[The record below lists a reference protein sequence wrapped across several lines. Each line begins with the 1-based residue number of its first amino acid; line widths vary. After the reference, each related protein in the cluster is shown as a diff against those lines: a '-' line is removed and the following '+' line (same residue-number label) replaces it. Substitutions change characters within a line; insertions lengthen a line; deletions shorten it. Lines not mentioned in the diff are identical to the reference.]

1 MQVGHLLRLDGLDLA
16 LVWGEESLLR
26 QEIGG
31 VTATDLEDPTRFL
44 QRGEIVLSG
53 LVWWG
58 RDGDPARTDRFVSAL
73 SGTGAVALLAGEE
86 THGEVPRELAAACR
100 RHRVPLLAVPAHT
113 SFRAITEA
121 VYLRQWGELSRR
133 PTDHHAL
140 PENVR
145 VELARA
151 LDRGAP
157 VAELLGL
164 SFTHLGTPVCHL
176 VSGSGRTVART
187 ATAPELAP
195 GRAAEALRGRHG
207 TTVRIEADDSV
218 YDAWYLH
225 LPEPDRVPP
234 RVLHEIGEL
243 IGRHRRR
250 QDRRAAPRV
259 RAQEEL
265 VARTDA
271 VYGDAD
277 GLERAL
283 RSCGLA
289 DAAAYTVVVVASA
302 GPAARGDAPA
312 ALAEALRHQR
322 AVGFAVAGRPDGR
335 AVAVLAHGPDPDGEV
350 PARLREVWPL
360 LHACRPGAAPH
371 AGVSDPVHRPGD
383 LPRALAQAR
392 YALAGAHTKAMAL
405 PASGTAGTRTTAE
418 AARTQGTAGTARTA
432 GTAGVAGTHGT
443 AGMHRTAGTHGAP
456 GAPGTVAPTAGPA
469 GPAAPPGVARLR
481 DLADLGALLAGV
493 PADVRAAYLE
503 TVLGPLLR
511 AGRGSPEVLLET
523 LEVFLAHDGSWT
535 RTAEAL
541 HLHVNTVHYRIDR
554 VEVLT
559 GRDLSSLDHRLDL
572 RAALLCR

>member
-1 MQVGHLLRLDGLDLA
+1 MRVDHLLRLDGLDLA
-16 LVWGEESLLR
+16 LVWGEESLLG

-31 VTATDLEDPTRFL
+31 VTATDLEDPARFL
-44 QRGEIVLSG
+44 QPGEIVLSG

-86 THGEVPRELAAACR
+86 THGEVPGELAAACR

-133 PTDHHAL
+133 PTDHYAL

-151 LDRGAP
+151 LDRGASA
-157 VAELLGL
+157 AELLGL
-164 SFTHLGTPVCHL
+164 SFAHLGTPVCHL

-187 ATAPELAP
+187 ATAPELP
-195 GRAAEALRGRHG
+195 PERAVEALRGRHG

-218 YDAWYLH
+218 YDTWYLH
-225 LPEPDRVPP
+225 LPEPDRVPS
-234 RVLHEIGEL
+234 RILHEIGEL

-271 VYGDAD
+271 VYGEAD

-289 DAAAYTVVVVASA
+289 GAEAYTVVVADPA

-392 YALAGAHTKAMAL
+392 YALAGAHAKTATA
-405 PASGTAGTRTTAE
+405 PATA
-418 AARTQGTAGTARTA
+418 
-432 GTAGVAGTHGT
+432 
-443 AGMHRTAGTHGAP
+443 
-456 GAPGTVAPTAGPA
+456 PA
-469 GPAAPPGVARLR
+469 TGPAATAGVARLR
-481 DLADLGALLAGV
+481 DLTDLRTLLAGV
-493 PADVRAAYLE
+493 PADVRAAYLD

-511 AGRGSPEVLLET
+511 AGRGSRAVLLET
-523 LEVFLAHDGSWT
+523 LEVFLAHDCSWT

-554 VEVLT
+554 VEALT

>member
-1 MQVGHLLRLDGLDLA
+1 MRVDHLLRLDGLDLA
-16 LVWGEESLLR
+16 LVWGEESLLG

-31 VTATDLEDPTRFL
+31 VTATDLEDPARFL
-44 QRGEIVLSG
+44 QPGEIVLSG

-86 THGEVPRELAAACR
+86 THGEVPGELAAACR

-133 PTDHHAL
+133 PTDHYAL

-151 LDRGAP
+151 LDRGASA
-157 VAELLGL
+157 AELLGL
-164 SFTHLGTPVCHL
+164 SFAHLGTPVCHL

-187 ATAPELAP
+187 ATAPELP
-195 GRAAEALRGRHG
+195 PERAVEALRGRHG

-218 YDAWYLH
+218 YDTWYLH

-234 RVLHEIGEL
+234 RILHEIGEL

-271 VYGDAD
+271 VYGEAD

-289 DAAAYTVVVVASA
+289 GAEAYTVVVADPA

-392 YALAGAHTKAMAL
+392 YALAGAHAKTATA
-405 PASGTAGTRTTAE
+405 PATAPAT
-418 AARTQGTAGTARTA
+418 
-432 GTAGVAGTHGT
+432 
-443 AGMHRTAGTHGAP
+443 
-456 GAPGTVAPTAGPA
+456 GPA
-469 GPAAPPGVARLR
+469 TAPATGPAATAGVARLR
-481 DLADLGALLAGV
+481 DLTDLRTLLAGV
-493 PADVRAAYLE
+493 PADVRAAYLD

-511 AGRGSPEVLLET
+511 AGRGSRAVLLET
-523 LEVFLAHDGSWT
+523 LEVFLAHDCSWT

-554 VEVLT
+554 VEALT